1 MEIPDPNGHPSR
13 LKPDR
18 GFRTQR
24 WLRNSPVT
32 PYILIYLDYLTGC
45 RYADETSEHHL
56 AGLAHLGLWMG
67 LNHFRIEELN
77 EALVTQFLDDH
88 LPNCDCPRP
97 IFQTRADL
105 NAACGHFLR
114 ILRDRGVIPPLPRP
128 VEPVYAEVDRFDDY
142 LSDVRGLVS
151 ETRRNYRRIVLN
163 FLQACFGSAEIVFS
177 ALQPDDVRHFITEQL
192 TPRTT
197 SAKAGQ
203 LASAL
208 RAYFRYRGAGGDVL
222 HALSGVIALPAHW
235 NLATLPKALTDD
247 EVKRLLNAFPPE
259 LPSCRRGYAMV
270 RCALDLGMRAG
281 EIAKLALA
289 DIDWQAGTVT
299 LRSTKSRREDI
310 LPLPISTGQAI
321 ADYLRYERP
330 RTTNQAV
337 FVRRLAPH
345 DNPISAYAVHRLIRD
360 AYRRI
365 GLDHGRT
372 HALRHTLARRLL
384 EQGNSLKEV
393 ADILRHRSL
402 DTSLIYAK
410 LDSRKLS
417 AVALPWPGSAA

>member
-1 MEIPDPNGHPSR
+1 MSLTTIHLSPA
-13 LKPDR
+13 
-18 GFRTQR
+18 TQR
-24 WLRNSPVT
+24 WLRNSPIT
-32 PYILIYLDYLTGC
+32 PYVSIYLDYLNEC

-67 LNHFRIEELN
+67 RNHFRIEELN

-97 IFQTRADL
+97 IFQTRTDL

-114 ILRDRGVIPPLPRP
+114 ILRDRGVIPSPPRP

-142 LSDVRGLVS
+142 LRDARGLAS

-163 FLQACFGSAEIVFS
+163 FLQACFGSTEIVFT
-177 ALQPDDVRHFITEQL
+177 ALQPDDVRHFISEQL
-192 TPRTT
+192 TPRAT
-197 SAKAGQ
+197 SAKANS

-208 RAYFRYRGAGGDVL
+208 RAYFRYRGAGGDDV
-222 HALSGVIALPAHW
+222 HALIGVIALPAHW
-235 NLATLPKALTDD
+235 NLATLPKALTND
-247 EVKRLLNAFPPE
+247 EVNRLLNAFPPE

-299 LRSTKSRREDI
+299 LRGTKSRREDI
-310 LPLPISTGQAI
+310 LPLPTPTGQAI

-345 DNPISAYAVHRLIRD
+345 DVPISAYAVHRLIRD

-410 LDSRKLS
+410 LDSQKLS

>member
-1 MEIPDPNGHPSR
+1 M
-13 LKPDR
+13 
-18 GFRTQR
+18 
-24 WLRNSPVT
+24 
-32 PYILIYLDYLTGC
+32 IYLDYLTEC

-67 LNHFRIEELN
+67 LNHFRNEELN

-97 IFQTRADL
+97 ICQTRADL
-105 NAACGHFLR
+105 SAACGHFLR
-114 ILRDRGVIPPLPRP
+114 ILRDRDVIPALPRP
-128 VEPVYAEVDRFDDY
+128 VEPVYAEVERFDDY
-142 LSDVRGLVS
+142 LNDVRGLTS

-163 FLQACFGSAEIVFS
+163 FLQACFGSAEIVFTT
-177 ALQPDDVRHFITEQL
+177 LQPDDVRHFIAEQL
-192 TPRTT
+192 TPRAT

-208 RAYFRYRGAGGDVL
+208 RAYFRYRGAGGDDV
-222 HALSGVIALPAHW
+222 HALGSVITLPAHW
-235 NLATLPKALTDD
+235 NLAALPKALTDD
-247 EVKRLLNAFPPE
+247 EVNRLLNAFPPE
-259 LPSCRRGYAMV
+259 LPSCRRAYAMV
-270 RCALDLGMRAG
+270 RCGLDLGLRAS
-281 EIAKLALA
+281 EIANLALA

-345 DNPISAYAVHRLIRD
+345 DVPISAYAVHRLIRD
-360 AYRRI
+360 AYQRI
-365 GLDHGRT
+365 GLEHGRT
-372 HALRHTLARRLL
+372 HALRHTLARQLL
-384 EQGNSLKEV
+384 EQGSSLKEV

-417 AVALPWPGSAA
+417 AVALPWPGSAS

>member
-1 MEIPDPNGHPSR
+1 MSLTTIHLSPA
-13 LKPDR
+13 
-18 GFRTQR
+18 TQR
-24 WLRNSPVT
+24 WLRNCPIT
-32 PYILIYLDYLTGC
+32 PYVLIYLDYLTSC

-56 AGLAHLGLWMG
+56 ASLAHLGLWMG
-67 LNHFRIEELN
+67 IHHFHIEELD
-77 EALVTQFLDDH
+77 EALLTQFLDGH
-88 LPNCDCPRP
+88 LPICDCPRP
-97 IFQTRADL
+97 IFQTRADISS
-105 NAACGHFLR
+105 ACGHFLR
-114 ILRDRGVIPPLPRP
+114 ILRDRGVIPPLPTP
-128 VEPVYAEVDRFDDY
+128 VEPAYAEVDRFDNY
-142 LSDVRGLVS
+142 LNDVRGLAS

-163 FLQACFGSAEIVFS
+163 FLQACFGGAEIVFTT
-177 ALQPDDVRHFITEQL
+177 LQPDDVRHFIAEQF
-192 TPRTT
+192 TPRAT
-197 SAKAGQ
+197 SAKANS

-208 RAYFRYRGAGGDVL
+208 RAYFRYRGAGGDDV

-247 EVKRLLNAFPPE
+247 EVNRLLNAFPPE

-270 RCALDLGMRAG
+270 RCALDLGMRVS

-299 LRSTKSRREDI
+299 LRSTKSCREDI

-330 RTTNQAV
+330 RTTNPAV

-345 DNPISAYAVHRLIRD
+345 DAPISAYAVHRLIRD

-384 EQGNSLKEV
+384 DQGDSLKEV

>member
-1 MEIPDPNGHPSR
+1 M
-13 LKPDR
+13 
-18 GFRTQR
+18 
-24 WLRNSPVT
+24 
-32 PYILIYLDYLTGC
+32 
-45 RYADETSEHHL
+45 A
-56 AGLAHLGLWMG
+56 
-67 LNHFRIEELN
+67 
-77 EALVTQFLDDH
+77 
-88 LPNCDCPRP
+88 
-97 IFQTRADL
+97 
-105 NAACGHFLR
+105 
-114 ILRDRGVIPPLPRP
+114 
-128 VEPVYAEVDRFDDY
+128 
-142 LSDVRGLVS
+142 
-151 ETRRNYRRIVLN
+151 
-163 FLQACFGSAEIVFS
+163 
-177 ALQPDDVRHFITEQL
+177 EQL
-192 TPRTT
+192 TPRAT
-197 SAKAGQ
+197 SAKANS

-208 RAYFRYRGAGGDVL
+208 RAYFRYRGAGGDDV

-247 EVKRLLNAFPPE
+247 EVNRLLNAFPPE

-270 RCALDLGMRAG
+270 RCALDLGMRVS

-330 RTTNQAV
+330 RTTNPAV

-345 DNPISAYAVHRLIRD
+345 DVPISAYAVHRLIRD

-384 EQGNSLKEV
+384 DHGDSLKEV

>member
-1 MEIPDPNGHPSR
+1 MSLTTIHLSPT
-13 LKPDR
+13 
-18 GFRTQR
+18 TQR

-32 PYILIYLDYLTGC
+32 PYVLIYLDYLTAC

-67 LNHFRIEELN
+67 LNHFRIEELD
-77 EALVTQFLDDH
+77 EALVTQFLDEH
-88 LPNCDCPRP
+88 LPICDCPRP
-97 IFQTRADL
+97 IFQTRADISS
-105 NAACGHFLR
+105 ACGHFLR
-114 ILRDRGVIPPLPRP
+114 ILRDRGVIPPLPTP

-142 LSDVRGLVS
+142 LRDVRGLAS

-163 FLQACFGSAEIVFS
+163 FLQACFGSTDIVFTV
-177 ALQPDDVRHFITEQL
+177 LQPDDVRHFIAEQL
-192 TPRTT
+192 TPRAT
-197 SAKAGQ
+197 SAKANS

-208 RAYFRYRGAGGDVL
+208 RAYFRYRGAGGDDV
-222 HALSGVIALPAHW
+222 HALIGVIVLPAHW

-247 EVKRLLNAFPPE
+247 EVNRLLNAFPSE

-299 LRSTKSRREDI
+299 LRSTKSRRVDI

-330 RTTNQAV
+330 RTINPAV

-345 DNPISAYAVHRLIRD
+345 DVPISAYAVHRLIRD

-384 EQGNSLKEV
+384 DQGDSLKEV

-410 LDSRKLS
+410 LDGRKLS

>member
-1 MEIPDPNGHPSR
+1 MSLTTIHLTPA
-13 LKPDR
+13 
-18 GFRTQR
+18 TQR

-32 PYILIYLDYLTGC
+32 PYVLIYLDYLTEC

-56 AGLAHLGLWMG
+56 AGLSHLGLWMG
-67 LNHFRIEELN
+67 LNHFCIEELD

-97 IFQTRADL
+97 ICQTRADL
-105 NAACGHFLR
+105 SAACGHFLR
-114 ILRDRGVIPPLPRP
+114 ILRDRDVIPALPRP
-128 VEPVYAEVDRFDDY
+128 VEPVFAEVDRFDDY
-142 LSDVRGLVS
+142 LNDVRGLTS

-163 FLQACFGSAEIVFS
+163 FLQACFGNAEIVFT
-177 ALQPDDVRHFITEQL
+177 ALQPDDVRHFIAEQL
-192 TPRTT
+192 TPRAT

-208 RAYFRYRGAGGDVL
+208 RAYFRYRGAGGDDV
-222 HALSGVIALPAHW
+222 HALGSVIALPAHW

-247 EVKRLLNAFPPE
+247 EVNRLLNAFPPE
-259 LPSCRRGYAMV
+259 LPSCRRAYAMV
-270 RCALDLGMRAG
+270 RCGLDLGLRAS

-289 DIDWQAGTVT
+289 DIDWPAGTVT
-299 LRSTKSRREDI
+299 LRSTKSRREDV
-310 LPLPISTGQAI
+310 LPLPTATGQAI

-330 RTTNQAV
+330 RTTNPAI

-345 DNPISAYAVHRLIRD
+345 DVPIGPYAVHRLIRD
-360 AYRRI
+360 AYQRI
-365 GLDHGRT
+365 GLEHGRT
-372 HALRHTLARRLL
+372 HALRHTLARQLL
-384 EQGNSLKEV
+384 EQGSSLKEV

-417 AVALPWPGSAA
+417 AVALPWPGSAS

>member
-1 MEIPDPNGHPSR
+1 MKSTNLHLPPAA
-13 LKPDR
+13 
-18 GFRTQR
+18 QR

-32 PYILIYLDYLTGC
+32 PYVLVYLDYLTKC
-45 RYADETSEHHL
+45 RYSDETTEHYL

-67 LNHFRIEELN
+67 LNHLSIGEFDETG
-77 EALVTQFLDDH
+77 VTQFLDEH

-97 IFQTRADL
+97 IFHTRSDL
-105 NAACGHFLR
+105 KAACGHFLR
-114 ILRDRGVIPPLPRP
+114 LLRDRGIIPLPVRP
-128 VEPVYAEVDRFDDY
+128 ADPVHAEVERFDDY
-142 LSDVRGLVS
+142 LTDVKGLAS
-151 ETRRNYRRIVLN
+151 GTRRNYRCIVLH
-163 FLQACFGSAEIVFS
+163 FLQACFGSAGVEFT
-177 ALQPDDVRHFITEQL
+177 ALQPADVRQFI
-192 TPRTT
+192 
-197 SAKAGQ
+197 AGQ
-203 LASAL
+203 LKHPATPSKASQVAAAL
-208 RAYFRYRGAGGDVL
+208 RAYFRYRSAGGDNV

-235 NLATLPKALTDD
+235 NLASLPKALTDA
-247 EVKRLLNAFPPE
+247 EVDRLLKAFPPE
-259 LPSCRRGYAMV
+259 RPSFRRGYAMV
-270 RCALDLGMRAG
+270 RCALDLGLRAN
-281 EIAKLALA
+281 EIAKLALT
-289 DIDWQAGTVT
+289 DIDWQSGTVT

-310 LPLPISTGQAI
+310 LPLPIPTGQAI
-321 ADYLRYERP
+321 ADYLQYERP

-345 DNPISAYAVHRLIRD
+345 DVPIGPDAVHRLIRD

-384 EQGNSLKEV
+384 AQGSSLKEV

-410 LDSRKLS
+410 LDNRKLS

>member
-1 MEIPDPNGHPSR
+1 MSLTTIHLLPA
-13 LKPDR
+13 
-18 GFRTQR
+18 TQR
-24 WLRNSPVT
+24 WLRNSPIT
-32 PYILIYLDYLTGC
+32 PYILSYLNYLTEC

-56 AGLAHLGLWMG
+56 AGLAHLGLWMR
-67 LNHFRIEELN
+67 LNHFRIEDIN
-77 EALVTQFLDDH
+77 EALVTQFLDEH

-97 IFQTRADL
+97 VFKTRADL
-105 NAACGHFLR
+105 NSACGHFLR
-114 ILRDRGVIPPLPRP
+114 ILRNRGVIPPLPKP
-128 VEPVYAEVDRFDDY
+128 IEPVYAEVDRFDDY
-142 LSDVRGLVS
+142 LNNVRGLARD
-151 ETRRNYRRIVLN
+151 TRRNYRRIVLD
-163 FLQACFGSAEIVFS
+163 FLLACFGRAEINFS
-177 ALQPDDVRHFITEQL
+177 ALQPKDVRHFIDEQL
-192 TPRTT
+192 TPRAT
-197 SAKAGQ
+197 SAKANS

-208 RAYFRYRGAGGDVL
+208 RAYFRYRGAGGDDVN
-222 HALSGVIALPAHW
+222 ALSAVITLPAHW
-235 NLATLPKALTDD
+235 NLAILPKSLTDD
-247 EVKRLLNAFPPE
+247 EVNRLLNAFPPE

-270 RCALDLGMRAG
+270 RCALDLGLRIG

-289 DIDWQAGTVT
+289 DIDWEAGTIT

-345 DNPISAYAVHRLIRD
+345 DVPISAYTVHRLIRD
-360 AYRRI
+360 AYHRI

-384 EQGNSLKEV
+384 EQGDSLKEV

-410 LDSRKLS
+410 LDTRKLS
-417 AVALPWPGSAA
+417 TVALPWPGSAT

>member
-1 MEIPDPNGHPSR
+1 MGI
-13 LKPDR
+13 
-18 GFRTQR
+18 
-24 WLRNSPVT
+24 
-32 PYILIYLDYLTGC
+32 
-45 RYADETSEHHL
+45 HHF
-56 AGLAHLGLWMG
+56 H
-67 LNHFRIEELN
+67 IEELD
-77 EALVTQFLDDH
+77 EALVTQFLDGH
-88 LPNCDCPRP
+88 LPHCDCPRP
-97 IFQTRADL
+97 IFQTRADISS
-105 NAACGHFLR
+105 ACGHFLR
-114 ILRDRGVIPPLPRP
+114 ILRDRGVIPPLPTP
-128 VEPVYAEVDRFDDY
+128 VEPAYAEVDRFDNY
-142 LSDVRGLVS
+142 LNDVRGLAS

-163 FLQACFGSAEIVFS
+163 FLQACFGRAEIVFTT
-177 ALQPDDVRHFITEQL
+177 LQPDDVRHFIAEQL
-192 TPRTT
+192 TPRAT
-197 SAKAGQ
+197 SAKANS

-208 RAYFRYRGAGGDVL
+208 RAYFRYRGAGGDDV

-247 EVKRLLNAFPPE
+247 EVNRLLNAFPPE

-270 RCALDLGMRAG
+270 RCALDLGMRVS

-310 LPLPISTGQAI
+310 LPLPVSTGQAI

-330 RTTNQAV
+330 RTTNPAV

-345 DNPISAYAVHRLIRD
+345 DAPISADAVHRLIRD

-384 EQGNSLKEV
+384 DQGDSLKEV

>member
-1 MEIPDPNGHPSR
+1 MSLTTIHLAPA
-13 LKPDR
+13 
-18 GFRTQR
+18 TQR

-32 PYILIYLDYLTGC
+32 PYVLIYLDYLTEC
-45 RYADETSEHHL
+45 RYADATSEHHL

-67 LNHFRIEELN
+67 LNHFRIKDLS

-97 IFQTRADL
+97 ICQTRADL
-105 NAACGHFLR
+105 SAACGHFLR
-114 ILRDRGVIPPLPRP
+114 ILRDRAAIPALPRP

-142 LSDVRGLVS
+142 LNDVRGLTS

-163 FLQACFGSAEIVFS
+163 FLQAYFGSAEIVFT
-177 ALQPDDVRHFITEQL
+177 ALQPDDVRHFIAEQL
-192 TPRTT
+192 TPRAT
-197 SAKAGQ
+197 SAKANS

-208 RAYFRYRGAGGDVL
+208 RAYFRYRGAGGDDVN
-222 HALSGVIALPAHW
+222 ALSGVIALPAHW

-247 EVKRLLNAFPPE
+247 EVNRLLNAFPPE

-289 DIDWQAGTVT
+289 DIDWQAGTVK
-299 LRSTKSRREDI
+299 LRRTKSRREDI

-330 RTTNQAV
+330 RTTNQAI

-345 DNPISAYAVHRLIRD
+345 DVPISAYAVHRLIRD
-360 AYRRI
+360 AYQRI
-365 GLDHGRT
+365 GLEHGRT
-372 HALRHTLARRLL
+372 HALRHTLARQLL
-384 EQGNSLKEV
+384 EQGSSLKEV

-410 LDSRKLS
+410 LDSRRLS
-417 AVALPWPGSAA
+417 AVALPWPGSAS